1 MEKRIYGDGKYFI
14 NIEYT
19 NRIWK
24 KVFSLEKSQKEWEN
38 ETADVNNTIK
48 LLYINNQ
55 SIQPYTNGY
64 LQNNQLKASE
74 AFLLVLFQWK
84 SNKYLCERDSI
95 CW

>member
-1 MEKRIYGDGKYFI
+1 MEKTIYGDGNYFI

-24 KVFSLEKSQKEWEN
+24 KVFSLELSQDEWEN
-38 ETADVNNTIK
+38 ETADVNDTIK
-48 LLYINNQ
+48 LLCINNQ
-55 SIQPYTNGY
+55 SIQPFTNGY

-74 AFLLVLFQWK
+74 AFLLVVFQCK
-84 SNKYLCERDSI
+84 ANKYLYERDRI